1 MSVADLANPVSPTLS
16 DQVLGLEVMA
26 DGQAFSLTSTHQ
38 ELSVLEAADI
48 LGVSEPYMV
57 RLLDSGKVVS
67 HTDGPARWI
76 LLNDVLEYKNERK
89 QKRREA
95 LSELVQESQRLG
107 LY

>member
-38 ELSVLEAADI
+38 ELSVQEAADI
-48 LGVSEPYMV
+48 LGVSEPYMI
-57 RLLDSGKVVS
+57 RLLDTGKVVS
-67 HTDGPARWI
+67 HTDGPTRRI
-76 LLNDVLEYKNERK
+76 LLNDVLEYKTERK
-89 QKRREA
+89 RLRAESLA
-95 LSELVQESQRLG
+95 DLVHESQRLG